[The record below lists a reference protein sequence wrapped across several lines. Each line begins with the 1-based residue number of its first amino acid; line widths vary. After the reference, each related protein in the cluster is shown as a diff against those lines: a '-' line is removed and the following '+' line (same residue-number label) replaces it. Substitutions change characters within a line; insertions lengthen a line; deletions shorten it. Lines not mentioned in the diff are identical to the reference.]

1 MKNRLLQKPLKK
13 CAVFSALSLFA
24 VVGGAYAHNNKVHS
38 PWVTMPGNAG
48 VSTNAAAEVKVTG
61 VVTDDTNLPLPGVSV
76 KIKGTTIGVTTDVN
90 GKYTLNADENATL
103 VFTFVGYGSKEVNL
117 TGGRTNYNV
126 QLLPNSKDLN
136 EVVVVGYGTQK
147 KANLT
152 GAVATISGTELQNR
166 PVPNALAALQGVS
179 PGVTITRSSGQ
190 PGSEGYG
197 IRIRGF
203 SSANTASALVLV
215 DGIEQDLGLISPD
228 DIESI
233 SVLKDA
239 AASAIYGA
247 RAASGVVLVTT
258 KQGKAGVTKVSV
270 NGYYG
275 LNITA
280 RQPERLNSWD
290 EQTLINE
297 ARFNAT
303 GANEFTDEQIQWLK
317 NPNFDYRPN
326 IAGQDRW
333 DYYTNTNWIKEGMN
347 KVNSMKSFNATVSG
361 GTETQNYL
369 FTAGYYQRD
378 GVLRYGPDDNSRYN
392 IRFNFNNRISKYV
405 DMNTIIGYIGTVTN
419 SNSYGTSGI
428 INALYRIRTRQPLYT
443 PAEDVTGQPYN
454 GDLQV
459 NPIDI
464 EKNAGIQQQQ
474 YDSFTGRFDLGIH
487 DIVKGLRL
495 NLVATRNQ
503 DYYANETD
511 KRSLF
516 WYGRSTNTVRFN
528 ANVPNSLSLTKNKGH
543 HDNLQA
549 LLNYDLTVNKD
560 HNFHFLLGSS
570 FEQYR
575 QDEVTAGAVNMITN
589 DFFSLNYGDQAT
601 KTNSDDVQT
610 WALGSYFGRMT
621 YNYKEKYLFEANA
634 RYDGS
639 SRLAPGLRWQMF
651 PSFSA
656 GWRINEE
663 SFLKNRLPWLDN
675 LKLRV
680 SWGQL
685 GNSSP
690 LGLYDYLAI
699 QNSGLLSTSPN
710 LVFNN
715 LKTQYLYQ
723 SKLPSSNLTWE
734 TIQTEN
740 VGLDVGVLGNRLSFS
755 GDYYIKYNKNMLA
768 QLQLPDIIG
777 IGTSF
782 ANVGELKS
790 WGWEFEL
797 KWQDKFR
804 NGGYNIGFNLANNQ
818 NKVTK
823 YDGKSTI
830 GTGGVVNIL
839 EGYPLNTVWGYKTA
853 GYFQTQQEADAYKAG
868 TKYAFSSITSAPG
881 DVKYLDLN
889 GDGVVNAGEGTPQKS
904 GDLVNLG
911 STNAQYTYGINFG
924 VNYKG
929 FDISGFFQGVFKRAF
944 LINNDTLDPL
954 VQTANLPW
962 TIHLD
967 RWTPDNPDAFW
978 PRMYQTGTQNYQP
991 SDKWTQDGSYIRL
1004 KNAQIGY
1011 TIPFNKKYVKSMRVY
1026 VSGQD
1031 LWEST
1036 KVLNVFDPEVP
1047 NDVTAGAYPFYRTVS
1062 FGLNVTL

>member
-1 MKNRLLQKPLKK
+1 MKKK
-13 CAVFSALSLFA
+13 YLHIDILHRAVFLPAIPLLLLVGQASANGNYKRVIPAA
-24 VVGGAYAHNNKVHS
+24 VVISQPQLVSKTIAAKITGI
-38 PWVTMPGNAG
+38 VTDEQHLPMPGVN
-48 VSTNAAAEVKVTG
+48 
-61 VVTDDTNLPLPGVSV
+61 V
-76 KIKGTTIGVTTDVN
+76 KIKGTNIGTTTDLN
-90 GKYTLNADENATL
+90 GKYSINADDNTTL
-103 VFTFVGYGSKEVNL
+103 VFTFVGYDKKEVVIN
-117 TGGRTNYNV
+117 GGNEYNV
-126 QLLPNSKDLN
+126 QLKANSKGLE
-136 EVVVVGYGTQK
+136 EVIVVGYGTQK
-147 KANLT
+147 KVNLT
-152 GAVATISGTELQNR
+152 GAVATISGAELQNK

-179 PGVTITRSSGQ
+179 PGVTITRGSGQ
-190 PGSEGYG
+190 PGNEGYG

-203 SSANTASALVLV
+203 SSANGSDALILV

-247 RAASGVVLVTT
+247 RAAAGVVLVTT
-258 KQGKAGVTKVSV
+258 KKGKAGATKINI

-290 EQTLINE
+290 EQTLIDE

-303 GANEFTDEQIQWLK
+303 GAKEFTDEQKQWLE

-333 DYYTNTNWIKEGMN
+333 DYYANTNWIKEGMN
-347 KVNSMKSFNATVSG
+347 KINSMKSYNASVSG
-361 GTETQNYL
+361 GTDNQNYL
-369 FTAGYYQRD
+369 LSAGYYKRD

-392 IRFNFNNRISKYV
+392 IRFNFNDKLSKYV
-405 DMNTIIGYIGTVTN
+405 DMSAIIGYIGTITN

-428 INALYRIRTRQPLYT
+428 INALYRIRTRQALYT
-443 PAEDVTGQPYN
+443 PAEDVTGQIYN

-464 EKNAGIQQQQ
+464 EKNAGSQVQN
-474 YDSFTGRFDLGIH
+474 YDTFTGKFDLKIH
-487 DIVKGLRL
+487 DFVKGLRL
-495 NLVATRNQ
+495 TLSASRNQ

-511 KRSLF
+511 KRSLY
-516 WYGRSTNTVRFN
+516 WYGRSTNTVRFS
-528 ANVPNSLSLTKNKGH
+528 ANVPNSLSETKNRGH

-549 LLNYDLTVNKD
+549 LLDYDLSFNHE
-560 HNFHFLLGSS
+560 HNFHFLAGSS

-575 QDEVTAGAVNMITN
+575 KDEFTSGAQSMITN
-589 DFFSLNYGDQAT
+589 DFFSFNYADLTT
-601 KTNSDDVQT
+601 KTNSDDVET

-639 SRLAPGLRWQMF
+639 SRLAPGLRWQLF

-663 SFLKNRLPWLDN
+663 SFMKDHFSWLDN
-675 LKLRV
+675 LKLRA

-685 GNSSP
+685 GNSSA
-690 LGLYDYLAI
+690 LGLYDYIALL
-699 QNSGLLSTSPN
+699 NSGNALD
-710 LVFNN
+710 FNDA
-715 LKTQYLYQ
+715 KTLYLYQ
-723 SKLPSSNLTWE
+723 GNLPSSTLTWE
-734 TIQTEN
+734 TVQTEN
-740 VGLDVGVLGNRLSFS
+740 VGLDISLLHNRLSFT

-768 QLQLPDIIG
+768 KLQEPDIIG
-777 IGTSF
+777 TTLSYVN
-782 ANVGELKS
+782 AGELKS
-790 WGWEFEL
+790 WGWEFEV
-797 KWQDKFR
+797 KWQDNFR

-823 YDGKSTI
+823 YNSASTI
-830 GTGGVVNIL
+830 GTGGVVNII

-853 GYFQTQQEADAYKAG
+853 GFFQTQAEADAYKAN
-868 TKYAFSSITSAPG
+868 TKYSFSSITSAPG
-881 DVKYLDLN
+881 DIKYLDLN
-889 GDGVVNAGEGTPQKS
+889 GDGIVNAGDGTAQNH

-911 STNAQYTYGINFG
+911 STNAQYSYGITLG
-924 VNYKG
+924 VNWKG
-929 FDISGFFQGVFKRAF
+929 FDLSGFFQGVFKRAF

-1036 KVLNVFDPEVP
+1036 KVLSVFDPEVP
-1047 NDVTAGAYPFYRTVS
+1047 NDVTAGAYPFFRTVS

>member
-38 PWVTMPGNAG
+38 LWATMPGNAG
-48 VSTNAAAEVKVTG
+48 VSAHASAEVKVTG
-61 VVTDDTNLPLPGVSV
+61 VVTDETNLPLPGVSV

-90 GKYTLNADENATL
+90 GKYFLNADENATL
-103 VFTFVGYGSKEVNL
+103 VFSFVGYTSKEVTL
-117 TGGRTNYNV
+117 SGGRTNYNV

-179 PGVTITRSSGQ
+179 PGVTVTRSSGQ
-190 PGSEGYG
+190 PGSEGYS

-215 DGIEQDLGLISPD
+215 DGIEQDLGLINPD

-258 KQGKAGVTKVSV
+258 KQGKAGATKVSIS
-270 NGYYG
+270 GYYG

-280 RQPERLNSWD
+280 RQPQRLNSWD
-290 EQTLINE
+290 EQTLIDE

-303 GANEFTDEQIQWLK
+303 GAKEFTDEQKQWLQ

-428 INALYRIRTRQPLYT
+428 INALYRIRTRQALYT

-464 EKNAGIQQQQ
+464 EKNAGFQQQQ
-474 YDSFTGRFDLGIH
+474 YDTFTGRFDLGIH

-511 KRSLF
+511 KRSLY

-549 LLNYDLTVNKD
+549 LLNYDITVNKD

-663 SFLKNRLPWLDN
+663 SFLKNKLSWLDN

-790 WGWEFEL
+790 WGWELEL

-804 NGGYNIGFNLANNQ
+804 NGGYNLGFNLANNQ

-839 EGYPLNTVWGYKTA
+839 EGYPLNTVWGYKTS
-853 GYFQTQQEADAYKAG
+853 GYFQTKEEADAYKAG

-889 GDGVVNAGEGTPQKS
+889 GDGIVNAGEGTPQKP

-962 TIHLD
+962 TIHMD
-967 RWTPDNPDAFW
+967 RWTPDNPNAFW

-1036 KVLNVFDPEVP
+1036 KVLSVFDPEVP
-1047 NDVTAGAYPFYRTVS
+1047 NDVTAGTYPFYRTVS

>member
-24 VVGGAYAHNNKVHS
+24 VVSGAYAHNNKVHS

-48 VSTNAAAEVKVTG
+48 VSAHALAEVKVTG
-61 VVTDDTNLPLPGVSV
+61 VVTDETNLPLPGVSV

-103 VFTFVGYGSKEVNL
+103 MFSFIGYTSKEVTL
-117 TGGRTNYNV
+117 TGTRTNYNV
-126 QLLPNSKDLN
+126 QLLPNSRDLN

-152 GAVATISGTELQNR
+152 GAVATISGAELQNR

-179 PGVTITRSSGQ
+179 PGVTITRNSGQ

-203 SSANTASALVLV
+203 SSANTSDALVLV

-258 KQGKAGVTKVSV
+258 KQGKAGATKVSV

-428 INALYRIRTRQPLYT
+428 INVLYRIRTRQALYT

-464 EKNAGIQQQQ
+464 EKNAGFQQQQ
-474 YDSFTGRFDLGIH
+474 YDTFTGRFDLGIH

-495 NLVATRNQ
+495 NLVATRNK

-511 KRSLF
+511 KRSLY

-663 SFLKNRLPWLDN
+663 SFLKNKLSWLDN

-740 VGLDVGVLGNRLSFS
+740 VGLDVGVLGNRLTFS

-790 WGWEFEL
+790 WGWELDL

-839 EGYPLNTVWGYKTA
+839 EGYPLNTVWGYKTS
-853 GYFQTQQEADAYKAG
+853 GYFQTKEEADAYKAG

-889 GDGVVNAGEGTPQKS
+889 GDGIVNAGEGTPQKP

-967 RWTPDNPDAFW
+967 RWTPDNPNAFW

-1047 NDVTAGAYPFYRTVS
+1047 NDVSAGSYPFYRTVS